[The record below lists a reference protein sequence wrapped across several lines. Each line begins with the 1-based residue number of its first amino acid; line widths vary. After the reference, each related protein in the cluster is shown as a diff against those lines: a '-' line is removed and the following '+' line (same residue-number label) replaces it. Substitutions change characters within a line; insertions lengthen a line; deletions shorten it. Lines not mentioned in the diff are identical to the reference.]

1 MQNKFTQKAQNTLK
15 TAVTEAGNL
24 GHSFIGSE
32 HILLALAAEKDS
44 IAARILF
51 ARGLTVAVIKAAI
64 VGINGEGEKCRPSA
78 SDMTPQATKII
89 EASGDIAKKK
99 GCTYIGTEHLLSALL
114 CSNGSTAL
122 KIIEAAAIPIPL
134 LTSDLNA
141 HQSSF
146 SSVQKERSDI
156 GDGEKA
162 RAKSKSTAT
171 LSLYSRDMTKIA
183 AEGGTDPTIGRDKE
197 TERII
202 QILSRR
208 QKNNPCLIGEP
219 GVGKTAVVEGL
230 AKRISK
236 GDVPPCL
243 ENMRVLCLDIPSMI
257 AGAKYRGEFE
267 ERMKNVMLEAEKNP
281 DIILFI
287 DELHVIIGAGAAE
300 GAVDAAN
307 ILKPA
312 LARGGIRLIGA
323 TTVNEYRKH
332 IEQDSALERRFQ
344 SVLIEE
350 PTIDDAIEILRGLRQ
365 RYEEHHKLK
374 ISDSAIDAAV
384 RLSARYINDR
394 FLPDKAIDIIDE
406 ASAKMNIAASARFPQ
421 ISSLEKQLTDLRKQK
436 EECIFS
442 QDFSSASELRN
453 RETVVFEELETLKK
467 ELDRKKKHGMFVL
480 REEHIAEIIT
490 EQTGIPV
497 NKLLGTEA
505 QNLSDLEKRLNS
517 RIIGQNAA
525 THAVCAAIRRSR
537 LGIRN
542 PSRPAGSFIF
552 LGKTGVGKTALATA
566 VAEELL
572 GNKKAL
578 IRFDMS
584 EYMEK
589 HSVSKLIGSPPG
601 YVGYGEGGLLTEK
614 VRRKPY
620 SVLLFDEIEKA
631 HPDIF
636 NLLLQVIDD
645 GKLCDS
651 QGREVNFCNT
661 VIIMTS
667 NLGASDS
674 THISGFC
681 DSLDK
686 KKALSNSMLA

>member
-1 MQNKFTQKAQNTLK
+1 
-15 TAVTEAGNL
+15 
-24 GHSFIGSE
+24 
-32 HILLALAAEKDS
+32 
-44 IAARILF
+44 
-51 ARGLTVAVIKAAI
+51 
-64 VGINGEGEKCRPSA
+64 
-78 SDMTPQATKII
+78 
-89 EASGDIAKKK
+89 
-99 GCTYIGTEHLLSALL
+99 
-114 CSNGSTAL
+114 
-122 KIIEAAAIPIPL
+122 
-134 LTSDLNA
+134 
-141 HQSSF
+141 
-146 SSVQKERSDI
+146 
-156 GDGEKA
+156 
-162 RAKSKSTAT
+162 
-171 LSLYSRDMTKIA
+171 
-183 AEGGTDPTIGRDKE
+183 
-197 TERII
+197 
-202 QILSRR
+202 
-208 QKNNPCLIGEP
+208 
-219 GVGKTAVVEGL
+219 
-230 AKRISK
+230 
-236 GDVPPCL
+236 
-243 ENMRVLCLDIPSMI
+243 
-257 AGAKYRGEFE
+257 
-267 ERMKNVMLEAEKNP
+267 
-281 DIILFI
+281 
-287 DELHVIIGAGAAE
+287 
-300 GAVDAAN
+300 
-307 ILKPA
+307 
-312 LARGGIRLIGA
+312 
-323 TTVNEYRKH
+323 
-332 IEQDSALERRFQ
+332 
-344 SVLIEE
+344 
-350 PTIDDAIEILRGLRQ
+350 
-365 RYEEHHKLK
+365 
-374 ISDSAIDAAV
+374 
-384 RLSARYINDR
+384 
-394 FLPDKAIDIIDE
+394 
-406 ASAKMNIAASARFPQ
+406 MNIAASARFPQ

-681 DSLDK
+681 DSVDK
-686 KKALSNSMLA
+686 KKALSDSMLAKLRQAFRPEFLNRVDDIIIFDELDESSLEKIANAMLVTLSNRACEIGLDITFDCSVSRKIAAEAQKENCGARNIRRIITKKVEDRISLLLLEGTITPSVPFVFTDELVG